1 MPLLITLNG
10 GMQRQAV
17 VANRL
22 TTRGLLGVGLVLP
35 ALILLMGG

>member
-1 MPLLITLNG
+1 MSLLLFSG

-17 VANRL
+17 VPARL

-35 ALILLMGG
+35 MFILLLGG